1 MQSFDAPCPNCGH
14 LLWFASWGMVYIS
27 GADLPDRQTPQV
39 TAGTLP
45 EELSIA
51 PEVLDRCTKQM
62 ATENCILPVE
72 LIGQTLVVAM
82 HDPSNVAKV
91 DEIRFRLNCDI
102 RILHVDRQVLQRR
115 VSAFYGT
122 TT

>member
-1 MQSFDAPCPNCGH
+1 
-14 LLWFASWGMVYIS
+14 MVYIS

-51 PEVLDRCTKQM
+51 PEVLDLCTEQM

-72 LIGQTLVVAM
+72 LIGETLVIAM

-91 DEIRFRLNCDI
+91 DKVRFVLNREI
-102 RILHVDRQVLQRR
+102 RILHVDRQVLQRH
-115 VSAFYGT
+115 VLACYGT